1 MIAYL
6 RGRIVENLAEGVV
19 MEIGG
24 FALELVCSSN
34 TASDLELD
42 REVVV
47 HTYLHVRED
56 ALQLFGFSTRL
67 EKKLFLS
74 LIKVNGV
81 GPKMATQMLSGA
93 PIHEI
98 VRWIE
103 AGDAKALT
111 QLPKVG
117 KRTAE
122 QLVLTLRGRLV
133 KWDEPGDESS
143 ARLGVREDVISAL
156 VNLGFRPADVER
168 VVQDIPKDYDVERA
182 VREGLQRLSP

>member
-133 KWDEPGDESS
+133 KWDEPGDASS

-156 VNLGFRPADVER
+156 VNLGFRPADVDR

>member
-1 MIAYL
+1 MIAHL

-24 FALELVCSSN
+24 FAFELVCSSN

-156 VNLGFRPADVER
+156 VNLGFRPADVDR

>member
-1 MIAYL
+1 MIAHL